1 MYNLYFYIYL
11 KNLIFF
17 LKFVKEWLC
26 LLIILIII
34 LCVFLNNKMF
44 LYIMFFV
51 DKGFLERKKGFFWMF
66 FDRFMKVNSMILYF
80 YILE

>member
-11 KNLIFF
+11 KILIFF

-26 LLIILIII
+26 LFIILIII

-51 DKGFLERKKGFFWMF
+51 DKGFLERKKSLFWIF
-66 FDRFMKVNSMILYF
+66 FDRFMKVNIMILYF